1 MGKLT
6 LYGLNRSPPVR
17 AVQLALAALGVEYE
31 FVVVNISNK
40 EHLSEEFV
48 KKNPTHTIPLLEDDG
63 FCIWDSHA
71 ILAYLASK
79 YGKDDSLYPK
89 DLHKRAVVDQLL
101 HFDTGV
107 MFENTLRAVTKL
119 VMIKGLTVVPKE
131 HLQAIHDAFG
141 FIEAFLKDH
150 DYVAGDK
157 LTIADFSL
165 ISSVSSVVAYVD
177 IDASK
182 YPKLSA
188 WVKRME
194 QLPYYSAN
202 SEGAQLFVA
211 IVKTKTFTFEE

>member
-1 MGKLT
+1 MGKVT
-6 LYGLNRSPPVR
+6 LYGFNPSPPVR
-17 AVQLALAALGVEYE
+17 AVKLALAALGVEYE
-31 FVVVNISNK
+31 FVVVNIFNK
-40 EHLSEEFV
+40 EHLTEEFV
-48 KKNPTHTIPLLEDDG
+48 KKNPTHTIPMLEDDG
-63 FCIWDSHA
+63 VCIWDSHA

-79 YGKDDSLYPK
+79 YGMDDSLYPK
-89 DLHKRAVVDQLL
+89 DLHKRAVVDQRL

-119 VMIKGLTVVPKE
+119 VMFQGVTVVPKE
-131 HLQAIHDAFG
+131 RLQAIHDAFG
-141 FIEAFLKDH
+141 FIEAFLKEH

-165 ISSVSSVVAYVD
+165 ISSISSVVAYLE
-177 IDASK
+177 IDPVK

-188 WVKRME
+188 WVKRLE

-211 IVKTKTFTFEE
+211 NVKSKTFTFEE